1 MASTSRIC
9 DFLHLPLQAGT
20 NEILKAM
27 GRKYTREEYRDMV
40 EYARSKTPFLHVGS
54 DLIVGFPGETPELF
68 EESCEF
74 VKSMH
79 FANLHVFPFSPR
91 KGTKA
96 EKLPGRISVDEM
108 VRRVEATKPI
118 KAACAA
124 EFAKSLIGTE
134 QSVLFERTLANN
146 GYEGWSSNYVKV
158 RTRSP
163 KNILREIHTVRINA
177 GNEENILSGK
187 LVN

>member
-1 MASTSRIC
+1 
-9 DFLHLPLQAGT
+9 
-20 NEILKAM
+20 
-27 GRKYTREEYRDMV
+27 MV
-40 EYARSKTPFLHVGS
+40 GYARSKMPYLHVGS